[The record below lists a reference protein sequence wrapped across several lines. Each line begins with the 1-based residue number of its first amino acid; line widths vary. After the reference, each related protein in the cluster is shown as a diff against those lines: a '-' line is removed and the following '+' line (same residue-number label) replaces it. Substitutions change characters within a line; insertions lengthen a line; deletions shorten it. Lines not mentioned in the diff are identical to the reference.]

1 MVGIISY
8 GAYIPMWRIDRSKL
22 SEITGIPSLGGE
34 RSVASWDEDSLSMA
48 VEAGL
53 DCLGEIDPK
62 EIDGLYFAT
71 VSSPLKEK
79 QASSIIATALDLREN
94 VLTGDITT
102 STKAGVTAVKL
113 ALDAVN
119 SGNANKVLVIVS
131 DSRLAEPKSE
141 FEQVYGD
148 GAAALLIAKMML

>member
-1 MVGIISY
+1 MG
-8 GAYIPMWRIDRSKL
+8 YIL
-22 SEITGIPSLGGE
+22 S
-34 RSVASWDEDSLSMA
+34 
-48 VEAGL
+48 
-53 DCLGEIDPK
+53 
-62 EIDGLYFAT
+62 T

-94 VLTGDITT
+94 VFTGDITT

-148 GAAALLIAKMML
+148 GAAALLIGKDDVVAEIEGFYSINNAIPGFGAEK